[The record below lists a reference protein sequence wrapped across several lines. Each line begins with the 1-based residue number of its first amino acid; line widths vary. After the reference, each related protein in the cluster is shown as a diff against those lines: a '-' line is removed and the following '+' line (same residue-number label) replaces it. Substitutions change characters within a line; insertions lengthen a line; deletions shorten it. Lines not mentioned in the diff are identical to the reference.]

1 MPAKV
6 TIQDI
11 ADALGLSR
19 NTVSKAINNTG
30 ILADST
36 RERILLKAQEM
47 GYKQFSYMRLSEDDP
62 LTLQWK
68 KPMTQSKGI
77 AVVFSG
83 LLGASHFASSMI
95 DRFQNGLSSLG
106 YSMTLYRVLPE
117 ELVACR
123 LPDALNLSNTAGIMC
138 LEMFDPAYCRML
150 CGLDVP
156 LLFVDSPVNIFEGT
170 FDADV
175 LLMDNQTCLFE
186 FMREMK
192 RRGKTRIS
200 YIGDIHPCRS
210 FYERYSA
217 FRQCAALIGFEDPC
231 SIIDKDEPG
240 RPYSCVIEKSFD
252 VNKLPEVFICA
263 NDFIALDLMR
273 VLEEKGLSVPGDVL
287 ICGFDDSPE
296 ARIVTP
302 RRTTIHI
309 HTQAMGRVALEL
321 LYSRILSPDM
331 NYRTLYTETHLI
343 YRESTGD

>member
-30 ILADST
+30 VLADST

-47 GYKQFSYMRLSEDDP
+47 GYKQFSYLRLGEDNP
-62 LTLQWK
+62 LASLWK
-68 KPMTQSKGI
+68 KPLVQNKGI
-77 AVVFSG
+77 AVIFSG
-83 LLGASHFASSMI
+83 LLGASHFASSML

-106 YSMTLYRVLPE
+106 YNMSLYRVLPE

-123 LPDALNLSNTAGIMC
+123 LPEALNLNTTAGIMC
-138 LEMFDPAYCRML
+138 TEMFDPAYCRML
-150 CGLDVP
+150 CGLEIP

-175 LLMDNQTCLFE
+175 LLMDNHSCLFE

-192 RRGKTRIS
+192 RRGKTKIS
-200 YIGDIHPCRS
+200 FIGDIHHCRS

-217 FRQCAALIGFEDPC
+217 FHQCVDLIGFENPC
-231 SIIDKDEPG
+231 SIISKELSG
-240 RPYSCVIEKSFD
+240 QPYSVIIEKFLD
-252 VNKLPEVFICA
+252 IDKLPEVFICA

-273 VLEEKGLSVPGDVL
+273 VLEEKGLSVPGDIQ
-287 ICGFDDSPE
+287 ICGFDDAPE

-302 RRTTIHI
+302 RLTTIHI